1 MKTNNRV
8 VELEKN
14 FSRMFWIQALMNL
27 KIMNVVISI
36 FYIHRGLT
44 LRQIFLLGVVFAVTN
59 VLLEIP
65 SSYAADRW
73 GRKKTIFVAVILFA
87 LSSVFDYI
95 SHDFYLFALGIMLYG
110 ASFSFMTGTDDA
122 LIYDT
127 TRELGRG
134 KDSLKELGVY
144 YSAQR
149 FFKIITPLIGV
160 AIAQDLFEWQFK
172 IIIAIEFI
180 TTVAAIPF
188 VLSLIEPHYQID
200 SEDRGKGIL
209 LEAWKLISGN
219 KSMLHA
225 MMNRTIIFLA
235 SLIAW
240 KIHQEF
246 LVSKGVSILTLGI
259 MWLCINAVGYFS
271 AKNVSRVLP
280 NISSTRKL
288 NLLNNV
294 FTIAISVFAIASF
307 FTAPWL
313 LVISFAI
320 LCIAEVVRWPM
331 YSDMFNKLSKSFN
344 RATTLSLT
352 NLIKCVFDIP
362 LALTAAWLVGFNASY
377 VFTLVAAVSLGVVLI
392 FPTKE
397 IV

>member
-14 FSRMFWIQALMNL
+14 FSRMFWIQALMNV

-44 LRQIFLLGVVFAVTN
+44 LQQIFLLGVVFAVTN

-73 GRKKTIFVAVILFA
+73 GRKKTIFIAVLLFA
-87 LSSVFDYI
+87 LSSVFDFI
-95 SHDFYLFALGIMLYG
+95 SHDFRLFAIGIMLYG
-110 ASFSFMTGTDDA
+110 ASYSFMTGTDEA

-127 TRELGRG
+127 TRELGRD
-134 KDSLKELGVY
+134 KDSLKELGTY
-144 YSAQR
+144 YSALR
-149 FFKIITPLIGV
+149 IFKIITPLLG
-160 AIAQDLFEWQFK
+160 AFIAYDLLEWQFR

-180 TTVAAIPF
+180 TTVAAFPF
-188 VLSLIEPHYQID
+188 VFFLVEPHYRAD
-200 SEDRGKGIL
+200 SDSQKKGIL
-209 LEAWKLISGN
+209 LDAWKLVSGN

-225 MMNRTIIFLA
+225 MFGRTIIFLA
-235 SLIAW
+235 SLLTW

-246 LVSKGVSILTLGI
+246 LVNKGVTILTLGF
-259 MWLCINAVGYFS
+259 MWFAINTFGYFAAKHVTRILPQTSS
-271 AKNVSRVLP
+271 ARKINML
-280 NISSTRKL
+280 NII
-288 NLLNNV
+288 
-294 FTIAISVFAIASF
+294 FTIAISVFAVASF

-313 LVISFAI
+313 LVFSFAI
-320 LCIAEVVRWPM
+320 LCLAEVVRWPM

-352 NLIKCVFDIP
+352 NIIKCGFDIP
-362 LALTAAWLVGFNASY
+362 LALAAAWLVGFNPSY
-377 VFTLVAAVSLGVVLI
+377 VFVFVAALSVFVIVFS
-392 FPTKE
+392 PTQE
-397 IV
+397 LV